1 MFATAETA
9 QDLMKNLEPLLLEA
23 AEIAKELK
31 PMLQNVQEQG
41 TLDTIELLAGT
52 RRTP

>member
-1 MFATAETA
+1 
-9 QDLMKNLEPLLLEA
+9 MKNLEPLLLEA
-23 AEIAKELK
+23 AEIARAR

-52 RRTP
+52 PRRR

>member
-1 MFATAETA
+1 MFATAESA

-23 AEIAKELK
+23 AEIAKELR

-41 TLDTIELLAGT
+41 RWTRSNLRDTRP
-52 RRTP
+52 RR